1 MLSGSLTSLPAT
13 QQGDASCNGVMPL
26 LTAGFF
32 GYLQASF
39 QDCMHSLLWQ
49 AHRTLEAVYSISQL
63 PTGFFAMD
71 YFAVWCNNGEE
82 AEIPSFLQVRDI
94 AARNRI
100 ALSLDLPR
108 RLISVGP

>member
-1 MLSGSLTSLPAT
+1 
-13 QQGDASCNGVMPL
+13 
-26 LTAGFF
+26 
-32 GYLQASF
+32 
-39 QDCMHSLLWQ
+39 
-49 AHRTLEAVYSISQL
+49 
-63 PTGFFAMD
+63 MD